1 MVLRAEIR
9 PEVRL
14 AWRGPTML
22 VTDVRGELGRG
33 VSSSGLWFRETRYL
47 RTLRLLVN
55 GRAPHL
61 CALGGEGAHTLDLVY
76 VHPELEEFGGGG
88 SGLARSEESLGPD
101 GVPHRAI
108 DLRVTHSV
116 EIDGLESRLVVANRA
131 QRDVRLVIDVALDGD
146 WADIGDTIG
155 DREAPVRIWERAV
168 CAGSSLELR
177 STHPELPYV
186 THVEA
191 PGARAHECGVRWTV
205 ELAPREEVVLAMRVR
220 AIDFEDALTGEGI
233 AARERVLERWRA
245 SHVVVDT
252 SGHGVEPLVIAAAL
266 EDLASLPLLEG
277 RAREWLAPQAGLPIY
292 PALFGRDALT
302 TGWQASF
309 VDGGAMLDA
318 ALARLGRHQS
328 TRDDPRID
336 AQPGRVPQ
344 QVRRGPRARL
354 GDGAFA
360 VSYADV
366 ASPLMYVIALAQLY
380 ALRGDEAL
388 IRPHLDT
395 ARRILDWAREQ
406 AQGGFLHYHTRS
418 PDGPEHQG
426 WKDSGGAM
434 VHADGTPARSPI
446 AACEIQ
452 GYWFAAQELLAIV
465 LWTLGRQGD
474 ARALWS
480 AARDLKQR
488 FHRAFWM
495 EDESYYGLALDRDG
509 RLLRSI
515 TSNVG
520 HCLASGIVAQ
530 DVMERVVD
538 RMFAPDLW
546 SGWGFRTLSSAH
558 PAYQPL
564 SYHCGSVWS
573 VESAT
578 IALGLRRFGFDRRAL
593 QLADATLA
601 LASLYPGFRVPE
613 CVGGYTKDELPH
625 PGAYPR
631 ADLIQAWNVSAIPG
645 LLHAMLGI
653 FNVAPLDLL
662 ALDPLL
668 PTCLDRLRVRKLRV
682 GRGEVDVDV
691 WRDRDGHCRF
701 EVTRREGTLHVVR
714 QPPPES
720 ISVGIAGRMRA
731 LVDGL
736 LPA

>member
-1 MVLRAEIR
+1 M
-9 PEVRL
+9 RL

-33 VSSSGLWFRETRYL
+33 VTSTGLWFRETRYL
-47 RTLRLLVN
+47 RTMRLLVN

-61 CALGGEGAHTLDLVY
+61 CALGGQDARTLDLVY
-76 VHPELEEFGGGG
+76 VHPELEQFGGGG
-88 SGLARSEESLGPD
+88 SGLARSEESLASD
-101 GVPHRAI
+101 GLPHRSI
-108 DLRVTHSV
+108 DVRVSHAV
-116 EIDGLESRLVVANRA
+116 QLDGLESRYVVANRSRRVA
-131 QRDVRLVIDVALDGD
+131 RLVIDVALDCD

-155 DREAPVRIWERAV
+155 DREAPVRIWARAV
-168 CAGSSLELR
+168 CDGSSLELR
-177 STHPELPYV
+177 STHPQLRYV

-191 PGARAHECGVRWTV
+191 PGASAHQSGVRWTL
-205 ELAPREEVVLAMRVR
+205 ELAPRDEVVLPLRVR

-233 AARERVLERWRA
+233 AAREDALARWRA

-252 SGHGVEPLVIAAAL
+252 TGHGVEPLVIAAAL

-277 RAREWLAPQAGLPIY
+277 RPREWLAPQAGLPIY

-302 TGWQASF
+302 TGWQASC

-318 ALARLGRHQS
+318 ALARLGRLQC

-336 AQPGRVPQ
+336 AQPGRIPQ

-366 ASPLMYVIALAQLY
+366 ASPLMYVISLAQLF

-395 ARRILDWAREQ
+395 ARRILDWAHEQ

-418 PDGPEHQG
+418 SDGPEHQG

-434 VHADGTPARSPI
+434 VHADGSSARSPI

-452 GYWFAAQELLAIV
+452 GYWFAAQELLALV
-465 LWTLGRQGD
+465 LWMLGRRGD
-474 ARALWS
+474 ARALWDS
-480 AARDLKQR
+480 ARDLKRR

-495 EDESYYGLALDRDG
+495 EDESFYGLGIDREG
-509 RLLRSI
+509 RLLRSV

-520 HCLASGIVAQ
+520 HCIASGIVAQ
-530 DVMERVVD
+530 PVIERVVE

-558 PAYQPL
+558 PAYEPL

-573 VESAT
+573 VESTT
-578 IALGLRRFGFDRRAL
+578 IALGLRRFGLDRRAL

-613 CVGGYTKDELPH
+613 CVGGYAKDEMPH

-645 LLHAMLGI
+645 LLHAMMGF

-662 ALDPLL
+662 TIDPIL
-668 PTCLDRLRVRKLRV
+668 PTCLDRVRVKGLRV
-682 GRGEVDVDV
+682 GRGVIDLDV
-691 WRDRDGHCRF
+691 WRDRDGRSHF
-701 EVTRREGTLHVVR
+701 DVTRREGTLHVVR

-720 ISVGIAGRMRA
+720 ISVGIAGRVRA
-731 LVDGL
+731 LVEGL
-736 LPA
+736 LPS